1 MPFPRHLQAE
11 LAAKGPAWAEGLPDF
26 DETVLAAAAGEPSAV
41 PMCLA
46 DLEGDDSGLAGA
58 EAAGAEA
65 GPAAGPAAG
74 GAPAEG
80 QAAGATDD
88 SLQQGGG
95 PAAGGG
101 GEQEQQQQ
109 AAAAAEAGAS

>member
-1 MPFPRHLQAE
+1 MCTFPRHSQAE

-58 EAAGAEA
+58 EAAGA